1 MNIKRM
7 IATALCAC
15 LCVSALTVTSGCN
28 NPQTAED
35 SSVSLPSAS
44 TTQPEETTPDSEGA
58 SSKQND
64 SSTTTS
70 SKEETESTDSS
81 PDSSENSSDETQSSK
96 PDETQSS
103 KPDETQSSKP
113 DETESGKPDEQTESS
128 VNSQTSD
135 SQASGSES
143 SAAPQTSTP
152 EVSSAV
158 PPVQITEEEEAE
170 IGTKSI
176 EEFKETAQSEES
188 TSDKTKL
195 EQYLTDLL
203 AKDETHFIITQYGL
217 SAPSS
222 TKPDYFQTV
231 ELQQKSNE
239 AVYLNMGV
247 TVFGSTLNYSYLTKD
262 GKEYVIDHQK
272 KTITVT
278 NADSTDS
285 LGEGDVSDLLTQY
298 ADVLEDSGTV
308 TYDGKE
314 MQYEQFE
321 YKNGSSVSHL
331 IVYYYEGEIYKIE
344 VYQDKNGKLS
354 LTGYITIQSD
364 LPIDPSLYELPA
376 DYTISDTTD

>member
-35 SSVSLPSAS
+35 SSVSLPSES

-64 SSTTTS
+64 NSTTTS

-81 PDSSENSSDETQSSK
+81 PDSSENSS
-96 PDETQSS
+96 
-103 KPDETQSSKP
+103 DETQSSKP

-176 EEFKETAQSEES
+176 EEFKETAQSGES

-364 LPIDPSLYELPA
+364 LPIDPSHYELPA